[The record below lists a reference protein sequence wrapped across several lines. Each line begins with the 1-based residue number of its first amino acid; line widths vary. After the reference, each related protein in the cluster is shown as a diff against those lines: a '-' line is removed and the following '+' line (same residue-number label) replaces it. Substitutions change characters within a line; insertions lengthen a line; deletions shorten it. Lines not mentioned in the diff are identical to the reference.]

1 MENTKSF
8 EEKLQRLNEI
18 VQQMEQKTPSL
29 EESIALFHE
38 GKTLIQDLEKTLAS
52 AEQSIQEVIEIDA
65 K

>member
-8 EEKLQRLNEI
+8 EEKLQRLNDI
-18 VQQMEQKTPSL
+18 VKQMEQQTPSL

-38 GKTLIQDLEKTLAS
+38 GKALIQELEKTLES
-52 AEQSIQEVIEIDA
+52 AEQSIQDVIEIDV